1 MAEYILR
8 SLNLIVY
15 YGNLF
20 ESKVFRRLMKSD
32 SEVVG
37 KVCAGWSKQLKHAW
51 KNLFEGGNRYA
62 YTLDFYLQTKRNF
75 T

>member
-1 MAEYILR
+1 
-8 SLNLIVY
+8 
-15 YGNLF
+15 
-20 ESKVFRRLMKSD
+20 MKSD